1 MASEIL
7 INSILEDGVSESK
20 SVASLLGKDISDS
33 ALGAVITGNKSKG
46 SEGDWEYS
54 IDGGSNW
61 GVLPTSFSED
71 GSDGLA
77 LSLDTLL
84 RFIPAKDFFGKP
96 GALTLKPFDSAN
108 ISSISQNVPYGDK
121 QGFIVSWESERQ
133 ESDEYNSGIF
143 LQRFNSDGSKL
154 GNEFQ
159 VNTYIKNDQE
169 NSVLTS
175 LSNGNFVVTWQSSS
189 QDESS
194 WGIYG
199 QLFDASGNKKGSEFL
214 VNTTTNDEQRNP
226 SITASSDG
234 GFLVVWQSRENY
246 YWKAKGQK
254 FDADG
259 TTNGDEF
266 SISSSQYESFEE
278 LSATSLSNGDYVIS
292 FRTSNKIKFQI
303 IKNNGKKISGSI

>member
-1 MASEIL
+1 MTTEIL
-7 INSILEDGVSESK
+7 ISSILEDGVSEFK
-20 SVASLLGKDISDS
+20 TVGALLGKDISEN

-46 SEGDWEYS
+46 SEGNWEYS

-61 GVLPTSFSED
+61 GVLPTNFSED

-84 RFIPAKDFFGKP
+84 RFIPEKDFFGKP

-143 LQRFNSDGSKL
+143 LQRFDSDGSKL

-175 LSNGNFVVTWQSSS
+175 LSNGNFCSLW
-189 QDESS
+189 
-194 WGIYG
+194 
-199 QLFDASGNKKGSEFL
+199 
-214 VNTTTNDEQRNP
+214 
-226 SITASSDG
+226 SIC
-234 GFLVVWQSRENY
+234 W
-246 YWKAKGQK
+246 
-254 FDADG
+254 
-259 TTNGDEF
+259 
-266 SISSSQYESFEE
+266 
-278 LSATSLSNGDYVIS
+278 SLSLVSKDV
-292 FRTSNKIKFQI
+292 
-303 IKNNGKKISGSI
+303 

>member
-1 MASEIL
+1 MTTEIL
-7 INSILEDGVSESK
+7 ISSILEDGVSESK
-20 SVASLLGKDISDS
+20 TVASLLGEKTSENV
-33 ALGAVITGNKSKG
+33 LGAVITGNKSKG

-96 GALTLKPFDSAN
+96 GALSLKAFDN
-108 ISSISQNVPYGDK
+108 KNLTPISENVPYGD
-121 QGFIVSWESERQ
+121 QEGFIVSWQSNRQ
-133 ESDEYNSGIF
+133 ESDDYNDGIF

-154 GNEFQ
+154 GSEIQ
-159 VNTYIKNDQE
+159 VNTYIENNQE

-175 LSNGNFVVTWQSSS
+175 LSNGDFVVTWQSNG

-199 QLFDASGNKKGSEFL
+199 QIFEENGNKKGSEFL
-214 VNTTTNDEQRNP
+214 VNTTTD
-226 SITASSDG
+226 
-234 GFLVVWQSRENY
+234 
-246 YWKAKGQK
+246 
-254 FDADG
+254 FD
-259 TTNGDEF
+259 
-266 SISSSQYESFEE
+266 
-278 LSATSLSNGDYVIS
+278 
-292 FRTSNKIKFQI
+292 
-303 IKNNGKKISGSI
+303 